1 MIGDVTAG
9 RVRAYGPKAVPAA
22 GEAEFGAGVDHH
34 RPALLVKWWLV
45 VERRHPARQLLSG
58 PGRRRPKALREC

>member
-9 RVRAYGPKAVPAA
+9 GVLAGEQEAISAA
-22 GEAEFGAGVDHH
+22 GEAWFGAGADHH
-34 RPALLVKWWLV
+34 RPALLVKWRLV
-45 VERRHPARQLLSG
+45 VERRHLARQLLSV

>member
-9 RVRAYGPKAVPAA
+9 CLLAGEQEAISAA